1 MFSIK
6 MDMNTRV
13 NESKEVIDFIRAI
26 ELSDDFD
33 APRPNTMVLKSSVVI
48 MLYNVVESTVSR
60 VLYKIHE
67 VIISEDVKY
76 YELSKSIRNL
86 MIIYFHKNREKNP
99 DIHNSI
105 DVIHSTIDFINGING
120 FNLNYTEMAKFY
132 SLYSGNLDA
141 RQVRKVFQKY
151 EISISDNIGEC
162 LKNIKTGRNKLA
174 HGEISF
180 EEYGRD
186 IVINVLDSYISDVH
200 VFLSSVISSTEIFLN
215 EKKYKSPI

>member
-6 MDMNTRV
+6 MDMETRI
-13 NESKEVIDFIRAI
+13 NEVQETIDFIRDT
-26 ELSDDFD
+26 ELSDSSD

-60 VLYKIHE
+60 VLSKIHQ

-105 DVIHSTIDFINGING
+105 DVIHSTIDFINGTSG

-141 RQVRKVFQKY
+141 KQVRKVFQKY
-151 EISISDNIGEC
+151 EILIPDNIGEH
-162 LKNIKTGRNKLA
+162 LMNIRKGRNKLA
-174 HGEISF
+174 HGEVSF

-186 IVINVLDSYISDVH
+186 IVISMLERYISNVSI
-200 VFLSSVISSTEIFLN
+200 FLNSVISLTEVFFE
-215 EKKYKSPI
+215 EKRYRATL

>member
-1 MFSIK
+1 
-6 MDMNTRV
+6 MDMETRI
-13 NESKEVIDFIRAI
+13 NESKEVINFIRAI
-26 ELSDDFD
+26 ELSDDSD
-33 APRPNTMVLKSSVVI
+33 IPRPNTMVLKSSVVI

-60 VLYKIHE
+60 VLSKIHE
-67 VIISEDVKY
+67 VIINEDIKY

-105 DVIHSTIDFINGING
+105 DVIHSTIDFINGTNG

-151 EISISDNIGEC
+151 EILIPDNIGDN
-162 LKNIKTGRNKLA
+162 LKTIKTGRNKLA

-186 IVINVLDSYISDVH
+186 IVINMLDNYTENVC
-200 VFLSSVISSTEIFLN
+200 VFLMSVICFTEDFLN
-215 EKKYKSPI
+215 EKKYKSPM